1 MIMRSVTALSIAAM
15 ILTMPSAR
23 AQTANVADLTCD
35 DLVHASANE
44 LIIVGSWL
52 SGYYSAKHNSTI
64 IDAKRLE
71 GNTQKVLEF
80 CKANP
85 NVKAMHAIEQ
95 VADAK

>member
-1 MIMRSVTALSIAAM
+1 
-15 ILTMPSAR
+15 
-23 AQTANVADLTCD
+23 
-35 DLVHASANE
+35 

-85 NVKAMHAIEQ
+85 NVKAMQAIEQ